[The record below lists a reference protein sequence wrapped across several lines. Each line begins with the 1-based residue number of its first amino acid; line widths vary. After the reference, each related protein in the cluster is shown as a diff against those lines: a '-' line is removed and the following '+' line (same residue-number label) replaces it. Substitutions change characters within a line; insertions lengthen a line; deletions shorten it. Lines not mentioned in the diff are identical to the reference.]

1 MKSVLIYTS
10 PARGHLFPVLPIAR
24 ELTSRRYNVCVAC
37 LADEVQRVSSLGF
50 HARPIDP
57 RVEAREMDDW
67 RGENALQALERAM
80 RTFADRAAVEVN
92 DMQEAIEEVS
102 PDLLIVD
109 TNSWGAQAVAE
120 ASGLPW
126 ATFQP
131 YFTALPGPGVPPFG
145 PGFRRSAGPFARL
158 RDAAF
163 GKLIFAKMAAA
174 GITKLNEI
182 RAQLNLLPLES
193 IPDLLLR
200 PPLVL
205 YLTSEAFEYP
215 RKSWPQNYRLVGPIS
230 WTPADKPPVWLEEL
244 VEPIALVTC
253 SSERQKDDAIIRAAL
268 ESLPKDGF
276 SVVATTA
283 AYDPDEFDPRNSSRI
298 RLERFVPHHHV
309 IERSEVVV
317 CHGGMG
323 ITQRALAQGVP
334 VVVVPYGRDQ
344 LEVARRVEY
353 AGVGARVMPSFLNA
367 RTLSAA
373 VSKARGMAGNAKRM
387 ANSFEEAGGP
397 AMAAEAIAELLNAS
411 AMVT

>member
-24 ELTSRRYNVCVAC
+24 ELSRREYRVCIVC
-37 LADEVQRVSSLGF
+37 LAEEVERVTSLGF
-50 HARPIDP
+50 QARPLDS

-67 RGENALQALERAM
+67 LGKNPLQALDRAM
-80 RTFADRAAVEVN
+80 RTFADRSAMETD
-92 DMQEAIEEVS
+92 DMRDAIEAVS
-102 PDLLIVD
+102 PDVLLVD

-120 ASGLPW
+120 ASGIPW

-131 YFTALPGPGVPPFG
+131 YFTALPAAGVPPFG
-145 PGFRRSAGPFARL
+145 PGFRRSLHPLSRL

-163 GKLIFAKMAAA
+163 GKLLFSRMGAA
-174 GITKLNEI
+174 GLPKLNVV
-182 RAQLNLLPLES
+182 RAQLGLGPMES
-193 IPDLLLR
+193 IPALLIR

-215 RKSWPQNYRLVGPIS
+215 RNSWPSNYRLVGPIS
-230 WTPADKPPVWLEEL
+230 WTPSDKPPEWLEEL
-244 VEPIALVTC
+244 ENPIALVTC
-253 SSERQKDDAIIRAAL
+253 SSERQKDDGIIRAAL

-283 AYDPDEFDPRNSSRI
+283 AYDPAEFGPTSSSRI

-309 IERSEVVV
+309 IDRAKVVV

-323 ITQRALAQGVP
+323 ITQRALAKGVP
-334 VVVVPYGRDQ
+334 VVVIPYGRDQ

-353 AGVGARVMPSFLNA
+353 AGVGVRLMPSSLSG
-367 RTLSAA
+367 RTLSEA
-373 VSKARGMAGNAKRM
+373 VRGAWALSGNAIGI
-387 ANSFEEAGGP
+387 AESFAKAGGAEMAADSIAQLMTAP
-397 AMAAEAIAELLNAS
+397 AMAR
-411 AMVT
+411 